1 MQGLSPQQSTIQA
14 RLPFVAIFLILMAA
28 YLVVNLANF
37 QFFPRS
43 VRQELEK
50 IGSSV
55 TNTTLRV
62 PAERGLIFDRDGEP
76 LAFNIVQ
83 YRLGVSPV
91 LVNDSQALTEALA
104 AILDIDEFELYQ
116 KVSSDKVWEFVAG
129 PISAER
135 GQEIAALD
143 EIALGLEEIPK
154 RFYPQGTLAA
164 HVIGIVLDEGLVGSL
179 GVEGAYNDTL
189 SGRVLDLSISNVPF
203 DLPEDRPAE
212 QRGKDIVLTLD
223 RDVQFWVESE
233 LKTAV
238 EEFQAYRGTVI
249 VMDPRNGDVLA
260 LANYPTLDPNRFL
273 EIEDPS
279 LLENPAVQD
288 MYEPGSILQAI
299 TVASALETGAITPY
313 WTYNDSG
320 QIEVGGQEIYNRHF
334 RAHGSADA
342 ATVLIRSLNAG
353 AAAIGLQM
361 GTEAF
366 YSMMRAFGFGN
377 PTGVGLFAE
386 ESGDLKI
393 PGDTNWNESHIGY
406 NSFGQEM
413 KVTSMQLITAFSAL
427 ANDGIMRQ
435 PRIVRQVIGEG
446 GVEEARPTTVRRVVS
461 EATAAVMRDLMTRV
475 VREGASG
482 AFMRGYAIAGKP
494 GTAWISTAVGQEY
507 GEHSTIVTFV
517 GALPADEPQAVVL
530 VKLDRPKEY
539 YGYAVTPQVFKRIAD
554 RLVILLEIPDDE
566 ARGRLRAG
574 QTDGGADA
582 RQE

>member
-1 MQGLSPQQSTIQA
+1 MQGLSTQQSTIQA

-83 YRLGVSPV
+83 YRLGVSPA
-91 LVNDSQALTEALA
+91 LVADDQALTESLVS
-104 AILDIDEFELYQ
+104 ILGLDEFEIYQ
-116 KVSSDKVWEFVAG
+116 KVTSENIWEFVAG

-135 GQEIAALD
+135 GQAIAALD
-143 EIALGLEEIPK
+143 NIALGLEEIPK
-154 RFYPQGTLAA
+154 RFYPQGALAA

-189 SGRVLDLSISNVPF
+189 SGRVLDLSVSNVPF

-233 LKTAV
+233 LKAAV
-238 EEFQAYRGTVI
+238 EEYKAYRGTAI

-260 LANYPTLDPNRFL
+260 LANTPTMDPNRFL

-288 MYEPGSILQAI
+288 SYEPGSITQAI
-299 TVASALETGAITPY
+299 TVASALETGAISPY
-313 WTYNDSG
+313 WTYNDIG
-320 QIEVGGQEIYNRHF
+320 QLEVGGQEIYNRHLQ
-334 RAHGSADA
+334 AHGAADA

-353 AAAIGLQM
+353 AATIGLEM
-361 GTEAF
+361 GAESF
-366 YSMMRAFGFGN
+366 YSMMRAFGFGQ

-386 ESGDLKI
+386 EAGELRI
-393 PGDTNWNESHIGY
+393 PGDTNWNESYLGY
-406 NSFGQEM
+406 NSFGQDF
-413 KVTSMQLITAFSAL
+413 KATSMQLITAFSAL
-427 ANDGIMRQ
+427 ANDGVMRQ
-435 PRIVRQVIGEG
+435 PRIVRQVIGED

-461 EATAAVMRDLMTRV
+461 AETAAIARELMIRV
-475 VREGASG
+475 VREGAPG
-482 AFMRGYAIAGKP
+482 AFMRGYSIAGKP

-507 GEHSTIVTFV
+507 GAHSTIVTFV
-517 GALPADEPQAVVL
+517 GMLPAEEPQAVVL
-530 VKLDRPKEY
+530 VKLDRPNEY
-539 YGYAVTPQVFKRIAD
+539 YGYAVTPHIFKRIAD

-566 ARGRLRAG
+566 ARNRLEAVQADVNR
-574 QTDGGADA
+574 DGS
-582 RQE
+582 QE

>member
-1 MQGLSPQQSTIQA
+1 MQGLTQQQSTIQA

-28 YLVVNLANF
+28 YLVINLANF

-83 YRLGVSPV
+83 YRLGVSPA
-91 LVNDSQALTEALA
+91 LVADDERLMKDMA
-104 AILDIDEFELYQ
+104 AVLDIDEFELFR
-116 KVSSDKVWEFVAG
+116 KINSENVWEFVAG
-129 PISAER
+129 PISAEQ
-135 GQEIAALD
+135 GQAIAALD
-143 EIALGLEEIPK
+143 EISLGLEEIPK

-164 HVIGIVLDEGLVGSL
+164 HVIGIVLDEGLVGTL
-179 GVEGAYNDTL
+179 GVEGAFNDTL

-203 DLPEDRPAE
+203 GLPEERPAE

-233 LKTAV
+233 LKAAV
-238 EEFQAYRGTVI
+238 DEYQAYRGAVI

-260 LANYPTLDPNRFL
+260 LANYPTMDPNRFL

-279 LLENPAVQD
+279 LLVNSAVQD
-288 MYEPGSILQAI
+288 AYEPGSIMQAL

-320 QIEVGGQEIYNRHF
+320 LLEVGGQEIYNRHF
-334 RAHGSADA
+334 QSHGVSDA
-342 ATVLIRSLNAG
+342 ATVLIRSLNVG
-353 AAAIGLQM
+353 AATIGLEM
-361 GTEAF
+361 GIEKF
-366 YSMMRAFGFGN
+366 YSMMRAFGFGQ

-386 ESGDLKI
+386 EPGEVKML
-393 PGDTNWNESHIGY
+393 GDTNWSESFLGY
-406 NSFGQEM
+406 NSFGQDL

-435 PRIVRQVIGEG
+435 ARIVRQVIGED

-461 EATAAVMRDLMTRV
+461 SETAAIVRDMMIRV
-475 VREGASG
+475 VREGAPG
-482 AFMRGYAIAGKP
+482 AFMRGYTVAGKP

-507 GEHSTIVTFV
+507 GEHSSIVTFV
-517 GALPADEPQAVVL
+517 GALPADDPQAVIL
-530 VKLDRPKEY
+530 VKLDRPNAY
-539 YGYAVTPQVFKRIAD
+539 YGYTVTPQVFKRIAD
-554 RLVILLEIPDDE
+554 RLVILLEIPDDDVRNRLAADRTALE
-566 ARGRLRAG
+566 AG
-574 QTDGGADA
+574 
-582 RQE
+582 ES

>member
-1 MQGLSPQQSTIQA
+1 MQGLTPRQSTIQA
-14 RLPFVAIFLILMAA
+14 RLPFVAIFLIVMAA
-28 YLVVNLANF
+28 YLVINLANF

-83 YRLGVSPV
+83 YRLGVSPT
-91 LVNDSQALTEALA
+91 LVSDDEALMKQLA
-104 AILDIDEFELYQ
+104 GILDMDEFELFR
-116 KVSSDKVWEFVAG
+116 KINSENIWEFVAG
-129 PISAER
+129 PISAEQ
-135 GQEIAALD
+135 GQAIAALD
-143 EIALGLEEIPK
+143 EISLGLEEIPK

-179 GVEGAYNDTL
+179 GVEGAFNDTL

-203 DLPEDRPAE
+203 DLPEERPAE

-223 RDVQFWVESE
+223 RDIQFWVESE
-233 LKTAV
+233 LKAAV
-238 EEFQAYRGTVI
+238 EEYKAYRGSVI

-260 LANYPTLDPNRFL
+260 LANYPTMDPNRFL
-273 EIEDPS
+273 EVEDPS
-279 LLENPAVQD
+279 LLENASVQED
-288 MYEPGSILQAI
+288 YEPGSIMQVL

-313 WTYNDSG
+313 WTYNDTG
-320 QIEVGGQEIYNRHF
+320 LLEVGGQEIYNRHF
-334 RAHGSADA
+334 QSHGTSDA
-342 ATVLIRSLNAG
+342 ATILIRSLNAG
-353 AAAIGLQM
+353 AATIGLEL
-361 GTEAF
+361 GTERF
-366 YSMMRAFGFGN
+366 YSMMRAFGFGQ

-386 ESGDLKI
+386 EPGEVKI
-393 PGDTNWNESHIGY
+393 PGDTNWSESHLGY
-406 NSFGQEM
+406 NSFGQEL

-435 PRIVRQVIGEG
+435 PRMVRQVIGED

-461 EATAAVMRDLMTRV
+461 AETAAIVMDMMTRV
-475 VREGASG
+475 VREGAPA
-482 AFMRGYAIAGKP
+482 AFMRGYTVAGKP

-507 GEHSTIVTFV
+507 GAHSSIVTFV
-517 GALPADEPQAVVL
+517 GALPADDPQAVVL
-530 VKLDRPKEY
+530 VKLDRPNEY

-566 ARGRLRAG
+566 VRRRLDASSA
-574 QTDGGADA
+574 DGDEDGS
-582 RQE
+582 

>member
-1 MQGLSPQQSTIQA
+1 MQGLTPQQSTIQA

-28 YLVVNLANF
+28 YLVINLANF

-55 TNTTLRV
+55 TSTTLRL

-83 YRLGVSPV
+83 YRLGVSPA
-91 LVNDSQALTEALA
+91 LVADDEQLMKLMAP
-104 AILDIDEFELYQ
+104 ILDIDEFELFR
-116 KVSSDKVWEFVAG
+116 KINSENVWEFVAG
-129 PISAER
+129 PISAEQ
-135 GQEIAALD
+135 GQAIAALD
-143 EIALGLEEIPK
+143 ELSLGLEEIPK

-164 HVIGIVLDEGLVGSL
+164 HVIGIVLDDGLVGTL
-179 GVEGAYNDTL
+179 GVEGAFNDTL

-212 QRGKDIVLTLD
+212 QRGNDLVLTLD

-233 LKTAV
+233 LKAAV
-238 EEFQAYRGTVI
+238 EEYKAYRGTVI
-249 VMDPRNGDVLA
+249 VMDPRDGDVLA
-260 LANYPTLDPNRFL
+260 LANYPTMDPNRFL

-279 LLENPAVQD
+279 LLENAAVQD
-288 MYEPGSILQAI
+288 AYEPGSVMQVL
-299 TVASALETGAITPY
+299 TVAGALDTGAITPY
-313 WTYNDSG
+313 WTYNDIG
-320 QIEVGGQEIYNRHF
+320 LIEVGGQEIYNRQF
-334 RAHGSADA
+334 QSHGTSDA
-342 ATVLIRSLNAG
+342 ATVLVRSMNAG
-353 AAAIGLQM
+353 VATIALEM
-361 GTEAF
+361 GAEGF
-366 YSMMRAFGFGN
+366 YSMLRAFGFGQ

-386 ESGDLKI
+386 EPGDVKI
-393 PGDTNWNESHIGY
+393 PGDTNWNESTLGY
-406 NSFGQEM
+406 NSFGQDL

-435 PRIVRQVIGEG
+435 PRIVRQVIGED

-461 EATAAVMRDLMTRV
+461 SETAAIVQDWMKRV
-475 VREGASG
+475 VREGAPG
-482 AFMRGYAIAGKP
+482 AFMRGYAVAGKP

-517 GALPADEPQAVVL
+517 GALPASDPQAVIL
-530 VKLDRPKEY
+530 VKLDRPQQY
-539 YGYAVTPQVFKRIAD
+539 YGHAVAPHVFKRIAD

-566 ARGRLRAG
+566 VRGRLEA
-574 QTDGGADA
+574 ADA
-582 RQE
+582 VTKAGES

>member
-83 YRLGVSPV
+83 YRLGVSPA
-91 LVNDSQALTEALA
+91 LVSDPDGLSVQVSE
-104 AILDIDEFELYQ
+104 ILNIAEFDVYRKATSENI
-116 KVSSDKVWEFVAG
+116 WEFVAG
-129 PISAER
+129 PISAEQ
-135 GQEIAALD
+135 GQAIAALD
-143 EIALGLEEIPK
+143 SIALGLEEIPK
-154 RFYPQGTLAA
+154 RFYPQGALAA

-179 GVEGAYNDTL
+179 GVEGAYNGTL

-233 LKTAV
+233 LKAAV
-238 EEFQAYRGTVI
+238 EEYSAYRGTVI
-249 VMDPRNGDVLA
+249 VMNPRNGDVLA
-260 LANYPTLDPNRFL
+260 LANYPTMDPNRFL

-279 LLENPAVQD
+279 LLENPAVQHL
-288 MYEPGSILQAI
+288 YEPGSIMQVL
-299 TVASALETGAITPY
+299 TVASALETGTISPY
-313 WTYNDSG
+313 WTYNDTG
-320 QIEVGGQEIYNRHF
+320 QIEVGGQDIYNRHF
-334 RAHGSADA
+334 RAHGTSDA

-353 AAAIGLQM
+353 AATIALEM
-361 GTEAF
+361 GTETF
-366 YSMMRAFGFGN
+366 YSMMRAFGFGQ

-386 ESGDLKI
+386 DPGELKI
-393 PGDTNWNESHIGY
+393 PGDTNWNESFLGY
-406 NSFGQEM
+406 NSFGQEV
-413 KVTSMQLITAFSAL
+413 KVTSMQLITAFAAL

-435 PRIVRQVIGEG
+435 PRIVRQVIGEE
-446 GVEEARPTTVRRVVS
+446 GVEEAIPTTVRRVVS
-461 EATAAVMRDLMTRV
+461 AETAAIVNQMMTRV
-475 VREGASG
+475 IREGAPG
-482 AFMRGYAIAGKP
+482 AFMRDYTIFGKP
-494 GTAWISTAVGQEY
+494 GTAWIATAVGQEY
-507 GEHSTIVTFV
+507 GPHSTIVTFV
-517 GALPADEPQAVVL
+517 GALPADDPQAMIL
-530 VKLDRPKEY
+530 VKLDRPKEI
-539 YGYAVTPQVFKRIAD
+539 YGYSVATHVFKRIAD

-566 ARGRLRAG
+566 VRSRLKTAETDAN
-574 QTDGGADA
+574 TDGS
-582 RQE
+582 